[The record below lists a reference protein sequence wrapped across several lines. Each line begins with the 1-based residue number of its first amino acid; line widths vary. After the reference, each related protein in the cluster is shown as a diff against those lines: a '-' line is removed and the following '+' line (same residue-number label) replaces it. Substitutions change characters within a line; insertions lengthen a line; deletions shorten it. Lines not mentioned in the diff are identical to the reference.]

1 MAHQSLESIV
11 KLGGKMEVKN
21 KKKML
26 ETKCGTQLDEQ
37 LTILTENWITNTLP
51 PVISHCYKC
60 HFEQKIRVLDFS
72 MSLQ

>member
-26 ETKCGTQLDEQ
+26 ETKCGTQLDEL
-37 LTILTENWITNTLP
+37 LTILTENWIP
-51 PVISHCYKC
+51 PLISHCYK
-60 HFEQKIRVLDFS
+60 
-72 MSLQ
+72 